1 MQGVQGVRA
10 LVGPVGQGALE
21 ERAGPLAPRAR
32 RALVCRLQSPAAWGQ
47 APDEAPAFSPPAWR
61 AARGAVGPEAAVLAA
76 AATGARAERA
86 APRGLEQSVLPSQP
100 LEWLFQPAG
109 FSAPP
114 AAPTG
119 RQHATA
125 PHCLPPAHCG
135 AGCQWQRSGQ
145 SGACSSGA
153 QAALKV
159 SALEGRFINKGK
171 DGNAGA
177 IALHASAAPVKRHK
191 GRCFG
196 EELFCGGATQR
207 VGNACTRQTAH
218 RSRQGFENPASTDGN
233 QRSTGGQGGKYQHD
247 KVMGKV
253 MGKRKKERKTR
264 RNEKPDRGSG
274 QPVSQSA
281 SQPVSGY
288 AAAATDA
295 SSTDSLRSAATGLE
309 AWHCATTSRA
319 QPSQQPHWVATPNS
333 NCISSKP
340 MPARAWRAISRSETR
355 RQTQTIMAVGSVK
368 AGS

>member
-1 MQGVQGVRA
+1 M
-10 LVGPVGQGALE
+10 GPVGQRALE

-281 SQPVSGY
+281 SQPVSQSAVTQPPQRTR
-288 AAAATDA
+288 AAPTRCAAQPLGWKHGTA
-295 SSTDSLRSAATGLE
+295 PPHRARSLRSSRTGWLHPIQTVFRQSPCRPGRGGRFHGRKLGGRHKRSWQWAA
-309 AWHCATTSRA
+309 
-319 QPSQQPHWVATPNS
+319 
-333 NCISSKP
+333 
-340 MPARAWRAISRSETR
+340 
-355 RQTQTIMAVGSVK
+355 
-368 AGS
+368 